1 MQGGAPNV
9 PPQMNKKSGNT
20 SVLPL
25 LYLFTVTSYVG
36 MIQIRYTGP
45 DGISQISARFRRLP
59 GTYFLFTLLFYYTTS
74 KGGCQVFF
82 LYRHV
87 NICMKAFCF
96 PDTGASSKG

>member
-45 DGISQISARFRRLP
+45 DGVSQISARFRRLP
-59 GTYFLFTLLFYYTTS
+59 GTYFLFSLLFTIRQGREDVKFSSYTVTLIY
-74 KGGCQVFF
+74 V
-82 LYRHV
+82 
-87 NICMKAFCF
+87 
-96 PDTGASSKG
+96 

>member
-9 PPQMNKKSGNT
+9 PPQVNIKVIKRSGNT

-45 DGISQISARFRRLP
+45 DGVSQISAHFRRLP
-59 GTYFLFTLLFYYTTS
+59 GTYSLFTLLSYYTT
-74 KGGCQVFF
+74 
-82 LYRHV
+82 
-87 NICMKAFCF
+87 MK
-96 PDTGASSKG
+96 

>member
-9 PPQMNKKSGNT
+9 PPQVNIKVIKRSGNT

-45 DGISQISARFRRLP
+45 DGVSQISARFRRLP
-59 GTYFLFTLLFYYTTS
+59 GTYYLFTLLSYYTTR
-74 KGGCQVFF
+74 KG
-82 LYRHV
+82 
-87 NICMKAFCF
+87 
-96 PDTGASSKG
+96 